1 MAIKYFIYSA
11 EQLKLR
17 KEIELKMGRKF
28 MVGHVIVNGV
38 RKPFTELSSNP
49 PSASSRYA
57 DAVLVASGDPSTM
70 KYSMPGGVK

>member
-17 KEIELKMGRKF
+17 KEIEFKMGRKF

-38 RKPFTELSSNP
+38 RKPFTELSSMP
-49 PSASSRYA
+49 ATSSRYA
-57 DAVLVASGDPSTM
+57 DAILVASGDPSTM
-70 KYSMPGGVK
+70 RYTMPGGVK